1 MKGQKKMKNQSKY
14 VWTYAAYGGEPQYIQ
29 TPYGVVKNDAA
40 YKKYSAQK
48 GAGKNVDLGISSL
61 EPQAAVSQDDYVT
74 ESAWGYPNSSRSPFY
89 AKTGRPYNLRPDQ
102 YKLGTL
108 SGLYES
114 NNGKKLWNNGNLD
127 KTGGWSYGIYQ
138 IATQNGTMNDYLKYL
153 QQHPNY
159 RHFYHRLQRAG
170 GNNTAL
176 TGDAQFKSTWAD
188 LSKNSDFLQ
197 SQQDFIVAK
206 KLDSALRR
214 ISDIKGLD
222 LEYRSPV
229 VRDVLYSTA
238 TQHGEGGAAHV
249 MHRRFGNNADVSAL
263 SDEEIISQIYDERS
277 DVNHHFKSSPQNIKD
292 GTKKRFQNEKIK
304 ALELLKQYR

>member
-29 TPYGVVKNDAA
+29 TPYGMVKNDVA
-40 YKKYSAQK
+40 YKKYLAQK

-170 GNNTAL
+170 GNKMAL
-176 TGDAQFKSTWAD
+176 TGDAQFKNTWAD
-188 LSKNSDFLQ
+188 LAKNSDFLQ

-206 KLDSALRR
+206 KLDPALRR

-292 GTKKRFQNEKIK
+292 GTKKTISK
-304 ALELLKQYR
+304 